1 MVLERKSTLVL
12 ERKSTLDF
20 GLKTQPSHPWLF
32 TLFSHCQ
39 LCWWWAERHSE
50 QAWGGCVRAYLCVWM
65 CVFAHVGGHSQA
77 AGDLS
82 LLLADMSS
90 VSALGSPLNHF
101 LHPLFLCTKIL
112 CLSSLVTFTKLS
124 KCTLWLKW
132 WQYFPCAPTLPSGGS
147 CRAAERGAVR
157 MKVKVWGTLQNSCLE
172 LWITKGLF
180 FWSVTRSSATVSALY
195 KKVWEEAGRTSLWEV
210 LTITHC
216 WG

>member
-1 MVLERKSTLVL
+1 MMFWDGLREEIHSGLWSKGTAIPSLAFHSLLTL
-12 ERKSTLDF
+12 
-20 GLKTQPSHPWLF
+20 P
-32 TLFSHCQ
+32 
-39 LCWWWAERHSE
+39 AERHSE
-50 QAWGGCVRAYLCVWM
+50 QAGVAVSRLFCVSVWM
-65 CVFAHVGGHSQA
+65 CVCVCARRRTLTGCRGSLIAFSRYVQCFSTWQPTKLPLSHS
-77 AGDLS
+77 
-82 LLLADMSS
+82 
-90 VSALGSPLNHF
+90 
-101 LHPLFLCTKIL
+101 LFLCTKIL

-180 FWSVTRSSATVSALY
+180 FWSVTCSSATVLALY
-195 KKVWEEAGRTSLWEV
+195 KKIWEEAGRTSLWEI